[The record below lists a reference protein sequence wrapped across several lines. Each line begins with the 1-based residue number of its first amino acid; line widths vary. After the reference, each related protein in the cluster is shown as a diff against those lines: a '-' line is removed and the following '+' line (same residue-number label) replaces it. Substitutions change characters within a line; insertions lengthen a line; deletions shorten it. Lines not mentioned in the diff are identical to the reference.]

1 MELTFKTEK
10 KKTNWRYLLFLPK
23 SLRLTALLS
32 IIINALSVLILLIF
46 FAGLQKEVP
55 LFYSLPNDQQLV
67 DKKFLFILP
76 GLATLINAVHLLIA
90 RLEKEINYNVLKM
103 FVEVTF
109 LLQLLALVILL
120 RIIII
125 IT

>member
-10 KKTNWRYLLFLPK
+10 KKTAWRYLLFLPK

>member
-10 KKTNWRYLLFLPK
+10 KKTAWRYLLFLPK

-67 DKKFLFILP
+67 DKKFFFILP

>member
-10 KKTNWRYLLFLPK
+10 KKTGWRYLLFLPK
-23 SLRLTALLS
+23 SLRPTALLS
-32 IIINALSVLILLIF
+32 IIINVIGVLVLLIF
-46 FAGLQKEVP
+46 FGGLQKEIP

-67 DKKFLFILP
+67 DKKFLFVLP
-76 GLATLINAVHLLIA
+76 GLATLINFIHLLIA

-103 FVEVTF
+103 FIEITF

>member
-10 KKTNWRYLLFLPK
+10 KKTAWRYLLFLPK

-32 IIINALSVLILLIF
+32 IIINALSVSILLIF

-109 LLQLLALVILL
+109 LLQLLDLVILL

>member
-1 MELTFKTEK
+1 MELTFKNEK
-10 KKTNWRYLLFLPK
+10 KKTAWRYLLFLPK

-32 IIINALSVLILLIF
+32 IIINALGVLILLIF